1 MSETNE
7 DANDFA
13 GDPAENAE
21 VQTPAEETAPKPAAL
36 AEAVKVALAE
46 QRVTQVQLAPCPCGT
61 PNVNLILD
69 MAQGSKVGRA
79 SCSACGI
86 WGVDFLAPRTQ
97 DQDLVGKAA
106 AKAWNEAP
114 RITATDPA

>member
-7 DANDFA
+7 EANEFA
-13 GDPAENAE
+13 GDPAEE
-21 VQTPAEETAPKPAAL
+21 TVKTPAEETAPAADPD
-36 AEAVKVALAE
+36 AVSEAVARALAE
-46 QRVTQVQLAPCPCGT
+46 QKVTQVQLAPCPCGT
-61 PNVNLILD
+61 ANVNLLIDLP
-69 MAQGSKVGRA
+69 QGSKVGRA
-79 SCSACGI
+79 GCSACGV

-114 RITATDPA
+114 RG